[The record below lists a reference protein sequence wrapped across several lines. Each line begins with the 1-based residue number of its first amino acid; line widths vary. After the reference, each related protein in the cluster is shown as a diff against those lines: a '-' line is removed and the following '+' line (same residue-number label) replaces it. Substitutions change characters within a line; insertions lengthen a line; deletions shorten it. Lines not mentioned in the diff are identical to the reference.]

1 MRIAISCH
9 PTHGGSGVVATELAM
24 GLAQRGHEVHVV
36 SHERPFRLTEGPNLT
51 FHTVP
56 VTDYPLFRY
65 PPHGLSLANVLAEL
79 AVDRNLD
86 IIHAHYA
93 VPHAISAM
101 LARDMLC
108 LCERKVKVVT
118 TVHGTDITLV
128 GSHKDFYRVCRYAM
142 AMADGTTAVSHW
154 LAQRTN
160 EVFNLADAPVV
171 IPNFVDCDRFKPDG
185 RVGPAEDGAY
195 RIMHASN
202 FRPVKRVFDIIR
214 VFALMRQRLANARM
228 VMVGDGPER
237 GSAAE
242 LAAELGVAEA
252 VDFVGTQ
259 VDIQECYRRS
269 HLFMLLSQYESF
281 GVSAL
286 EAMACGTPVIASRAG
301 GLVEVVEDGV
311 TGRLCA
317 VGHVDQIAETAC
329 EILADA
335 DRWRTMS
342 LAARMRA
349 HRQFC
354 KDLVV
359 PEYEEYYQNI
369 IEADAAPAASG
380 R

>member
-24 GLAQRGHEVHVV
+24 ALAHRGHEVHVV
-36 SHERPFRLTEGPNLT
+36 SNERPFRLEDRPNLT
-51 FHTVP
+51 FHAVP

-65 PPHGLSLANVLAEL
+65 PPHGLSLANLLADL
-79 AVDRNLD
+79 AVSRELD

-142 AMADGTTAVSHW
+142 LKADGTTAVSDW
-154 LAQRTN
+154 LAGRTVT
-160 EVFNLADAPVV
+160 EFNLPAPPTV

-185 RVGPAEDGAY
+185 RVGAAEDGAFQL
-195 RIMHASN
+195 MHASN

-214 VFALMRQRLANARM
+214 VFALVRKQLPSATL

-237 GSAAE
+237 GNAEE
-242 LAAELGVAEA
+242 LAAELGVSDSITFA
-252 VDFVGTQ
+252 GTQ
-259 VDIQECYRRS
+259 ADIQDCYRNS
-269 HLFMLLSQYESF
+269 HLFLLLSEYESF

-301 GLVEVVEDGV
+301 GLVEVVDDGR
-311 TGRLCA
+311 TGRLCP
-317 VGHVDQIAETAC
+317 VGHVDEIAQAAC
-329 EILADA
+329 DMLTDPEG
-335 DRWRTMS
+335 WKTMS

-349 HRQFC
+349 HRRFC

-359 PEYEEYYQNI
+359 PQYEEFYQDVI
-369 IEADAAPAASG
+369 DAAPVAAEG
-380 R
+380 EA